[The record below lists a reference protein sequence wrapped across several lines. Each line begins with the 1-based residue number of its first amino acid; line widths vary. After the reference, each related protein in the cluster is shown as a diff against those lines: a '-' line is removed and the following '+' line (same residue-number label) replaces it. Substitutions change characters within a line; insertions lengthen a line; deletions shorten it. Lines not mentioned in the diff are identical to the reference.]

1 MLGSVCNAL
10 DKWVCTCMGAEIP
23 AQIHTRSNVYR
34 ESELVI
40 VIRIFFSFVV
50 SNILCF
56 TVLLRLRVFLKDCND
71 CSTFSIS

>member
-1 MLGSVCNAL
+1 
-10 DKWVCTCMGAEIP
+10 MGAEIP

-40 VIRIFFSFVV
+40 VIRTFFSFVV

-56 TVLLRLRVFLKDCND
+56 AVLLRLRVF
-71 CSTFSIS
+71 